1 MDAQYQN
8 GLHGFGIM
16 VNRIRR
22 KAAVKNYNVNPRL
35 FYYNKYRGIGKA
47 TNMTIQQEDCET
59 IIKIG
64 IWQRRR

>member
-1 MDAQYQN
+1 
-8 GLHGFGIM
+8 M

-35 FYYNKYRGIGKA
+35 FCYNKYRGIRKA